1 MEILKAK
8 CPQCGA
14 FYYGW
19 ALEDP
24 LKRKCIKCDSQMEIT
39 ENVEAACKLSARR
52 VMALRIIASFFMSF
66 VEGRYVSVPDPGIK

>member
-39 ENVEAACKLSARR
+39 ENVEAAEVFEKQVHCPQVGKRNSSNLN
-52 VMALRIIASFFMSF
+52 IISGA
-66 VEGRYVSVPDPGIK
+66 